1 MFNQIA
7 PTYDT
12 ANRILSLGADIR
24 WRRIACVKTLELS
37 GKSELDVVDVAT
49 GTGDM
54 LIFWQKIADKMS
66 KKLLSKT
73 GVDPA
78 ENMMAI
84 AKQKVNGANFLIG
97 MAQDIPLDGDS
108 ADVLS
113 ISYGFRNVVDKE
125 PAVREFA
132 RVLRNGG
139 HFCLL
144 EFMRDESSNPLNKA
158 AQWYVRKILPFLG
171 GVISGNLGAYRY
183 LPESIENFL
192 SAGEMK
198 EMLTRNGFEV
208 VFAKDFSFGVSS
220 LIIARKL

>member
-12 ANRILSLGADIR
+12 ANRILSFGTDIR
-24 WRRIACVKTLELS
+24 WRRIACTKTLELS
-37 GKSELDVVDVAT
+37 GKSELDIVDIAT

-54 LIFWQKIADKMS
+54 LLFWQKLSDKMD
-66 KKLLSKT
+66 KKIASKT

-84 AKQKVNGANFLIG
+84 AKQKVEGANFLLG
-97 MAQDIPLDGDS
+97 MAQDIPLPSDS
-108 ADVLS
+108 ADIVS

-171 GVISGNLGAYRY
+171 GIISGNLGAYRY
-183 LPESIENFL
+183 LPESIEKFL
-192 SAGEMK
+192 SSSEMK
-198 EMLTRNGFEV
+198 EMLVRNGFEV
-208 VFAKDFSFGVSS
+208 VFAQDFSFGVSS